1 MRRVQIVI
9 KERIEALSERA
20 AELRRRLDLTSWEAR
35 IAELEEKSLDP
46 DLWDTPDDAQRV
58 MQELAGLRRLVD
70 DWNEFFEEVEAL
82 QELAELDDPA
92 LETELDAEVS
102 RLEADGEKREI
113 QTLFQG
119 PYDERD
125 ALLSL
130 HAGAGG
136 TDSQDWVE
144 MLLRMYIR
152 WAETHA
158 HKPEI
163 LDSTPGEEAGI
174 KSVTLQISG
183 PYAYGRL
190 KSEHGVHRLVRLSPF
205 DANKRRH
212 TSFALVEALPVI
224 DDDVTVEIKPDDVKL
239 DTFRASGAG
248 GQHVNKTNSAV
259 RLTHIPTG
267 IVVSCQNER
276 SQLQNREAAMR
287 ILRARLLERKLQQQQ
302 EEQAALKG
310 EHTSAEWGSQ
320 IRSYVL
326 HPYTMV
332 KDLRTGVETGNTRAV
347 LDGDIDAFTE
357 AYLRQ
362 QAEDLRHDAGGIA

>member
-1 MRRVQIVI
+1 MQTNYGGAFDLAAW
-9 KERIEALSERA
+9 ESE
-20 AELRRRLDLTSWEAR
+20 
-35 IAELEEKSLDP
+35 IADLEEKSLDP
-46 DLWDTPDDAQRV
+46 ELWNTPVDAQRV
-58 MQELAGLRRLVD
+58 MQRLAAVRRLAD
-70 DWNEFFEEVEAL
+70 DWNGFFEEVEAL
-82 QELAELDDPA
+82 QELAALDDPA
-92 LETELDAEVS
+92 LETELDSEVS

-119 PYDERD
+119 SYDERD

-152 WAETHA
+152 WAEMHG
-158 HKPEI
+158 HRSEI

-183 PYAYGRL
+183 PFAYGRL
-190 KSEHGVHRLVRLSPF
+190 RSEHGVHRLVRLSPF
-205 DANKRRH
+205 DANHRRH
-212 TSFALVEALPVI
+212 TSFALIEALPVI
-224 DDDVTVEIKPDDVKL
+224 DDDVTVEIKSDDVRL

-248 GQHVNKTNSAV
+248 GQHVNKTSSAV
-259 RLTHIPTG
+259 RITHIPTG
-267 IVVSCQNER
+267 IVISCQNER

-287 ILRARLLERKLQQQQ
+287 ILRARLLERKLQRQQ

-310 EHTSAEWGSQ
+310 EHTSAEWGNQ

-347 LDGDIDAFTE
+347 LDGNIDDFVEAF
-357 AYLRQ
+357 LRQ
-362 QAEDLRHDAGGIA
+362 QAENRRNRADGIT

>member
-1 MRRVQIVI
+1 M
-9 KERIEALSERA
+9 E
-20 AELRRRLDLTSWEAR
+20 
-35 IAELEEKSLDP
+35 IADLEEKSLDP
-46 DLWDTPDDAQRV
+46 ELWDRPEAAQQV
-58 MQELAGLRRLVD
+58 MQQLAAVRRLFD
-70 DWNEFFEEVEAL
+70 DWDGFFQEVEAL
-82 QELAELDDPA
+82 EEFAALDDPA
-92 LETELDAEVS
+92 LELELDAEVS

-113 QTLFQG
+113 QTLFYG
-119 PYDERD
+119 PYDKRE

-152 WAETHA
+152 WAETHGF
-158 HKPEI
+158 KPEI

-183 PYAYGRL
+183 LHAYGRL
-190 KSEHGVHRLVRLSPF
+190 RSEHGVHRLVRLSPF
-205 DANKRRH
+205 DANHRRH

-224 DDDVTVEIKPDDVKL
+224 DDDVTVKIRPDDVRL

-248 GQHVNKTNSAV
+248 GQHVNKTSSAV
-259 RLTHIPTG
+259 RITHVPSG
-267 IVVSCQNER
+267 IVITCQNER
-276 SQLQNREAAMR
+276 SQLQNRDAAMR
-287 ILRARLLERKLQQQQ
+287 ILRARLLERKLQRQR

-310 EHTSAEWGSQ
+310 EHTSAEWGNQ

-347 LDGDIDAFTE
+347 LDGDIDAFAE
-357 AYLRQ
+357 AYLKLE
-362 QAEDLRHDAGGIA
+362 AENRRHDLA

>member
-1 MRRVQIVI
+1 MQRLAVV
-9 KERIEALSERA
+9 
-20 AELRRRLDLTSWEAR
+20 RRLA
-35 IAELEEKSLDP
+35 
-46 DLWDTPDDAQRV
+46 
-58 MQELAGLRRLVD
+58 D
-70 DWNEFFEEVEAL
+70 DWNGFLEEVEAL
-82 QELAELDDPA
+82 VELAGLDDPT
-92 LETELDAEVS
+92 LETELASEVS
-102 RLEADGEKREI
+102 RLEADAERREI

-152 WAETHA
+152 WAETHE

-174 KSVTLQISG
+174 KSVTLQVSG
-183 PYAYGRL
+183 PFAYGRL

-205 DANKRRH
+205 DANHRRH
-212 TSFALVEALPVI
+212 TSFALIEALPVI
-224 DDDVTVEIKPDDVKL
+224 DDDVTVDIKPDDLRL

-259 RLTHIPTG
+259 RITHAPTG

-287 ILRARLLERKLQQQQ
+287 ILRARLLERKLQAQQ

-362 QAEDLRHDAGGIA
+362 QAENRADGTAGAV

>member
-1 MRRVQIVI
+1 MQTNYGG
-9 KERIEALSERA
+9 AFDLSA
-20 AELRRRLDLTSWEAR
+20 WESE
-35 IAELEEKSLDP
+35 IADLEEKSLDP
-46 DLWDTPDDAQRV
+46 ELWNTPVDAQRV
-58 MQELAGLRRLVD
+58 MQRLAAVRRLAD
-70 DWNEFFEEVEAL
+70 DWNGFFKEVEAL
-82 QELAELDDPA
+82 QELAALDDPA
-92 LETELDAEVS
+92 LETELDSEVS
-102 RLEADGEKREI
+102 RLEADGERREI

-119 PYDERD
+119 SYDERD

-152 WAETHA
+152 WAEMHG
-158 HKPEI
+158 HRSEI

-183 PYAYGRL
+183 PFAYGRL
-190 KSEHGVHRLVRLSPF
+190 RSEHGVHRLVRLSPF
-205 DANKRRH
+205 DANHRRH
-212 TSFALVEALPVI
+212 TSFALIEALPVI
-224 DDDVTVEIKPDDVKL
+224 DDDVTVEIKPDDLRL

-259 RLTHIPTG
+259 RITHTPSG

-287 ILRARLLERKLQQQQ
+287 ILRARLLERKLQEQQA
-302 EEQAALKG
+302 EQAALKG
-310 EHTSAEWGSQ
+310 EHTSAEWGNQ

-347 LDGDIDAFTE
+347 LDGNIDDFVEAF
-357 AYLRQ
+357 LRQ
-362 QAEDLRHDAGGIA
+362 KAENRRH

>member
-1 MRRVQIVI
+1 MNFGG
-9 KERIEALSERA
+9 AF
-20 AELRRRLDLTSWEAR
+20 DLATWEAG

-46 DLWDTPDDAQRV
+46 GLWDAPADAQRV

-70 DWNEFFEEVEAL
+70 DWNGFFEEVEAL
-82 QELAELDDPA
+82 EELATLDDPA
-92 LETELDAEVS
+92 LETELDSEVS
-102 RLEADGEKREI
+102 RLESDGEKREI
-113 QTLFQG
+113 QTLYQG
-119 PYDERD
+119 PYDGRD

-152 WAETHA
+152 WAETHE

-174 KSVTLQISG
+174 KSVTVQISG
-183 PYAYGRL
+183 PFAYGRL
-190 KSEHGVHRLVRLSPF
+190 KAEHGVHRLVRLSPF

-224 DDDVTVEIKPDDVKL
+224 DDDVTVDIKPDDIKL
-239 DTFRASGAG
+239 DTYRASGAG

-259 RLTHIPTG
+259 RITHIPSG
-267 IVVSCQNER
+267 IVITCQNER

-287 ILRARLLERKLQQQQ
+287 ILRARLLERKLQAQQ

-310 EHTSAEWGSQ
+310 EHTSAEWGNQ

-332 KDLRTGVETGNTRAV
+332 KDLRTGAETGNTRAV
-347 LDGDIDAFTE
+347 LDGDIDAFIE

-362 QAEDLRHDAGGIA
+362 QAEDLRHGAGGST

>member
-1 MRRVQIVI
+1 M
-9 KERIEALSERA
+9 A
-20 AELRRRLDLTSWEAR
+20 AWQAE
-35 IAELEEKSLDP
+35 IGELEAKSLDP
-46 DLWDTPDDAQRV
+46 GLWDAPEDAQRV
-58 MQELAGLRRLVD
+58 MQRLAAVRRLTD
-70 DWNEFFEEVEAL
+70 DWNGFFSEVEAL
-82 QELAELDDPA
+82 EEFAALDDPA
-92 LETELDAEVS
+92 LETELAAEVS

-119 PYDERD
+119 AYDERD

-136 TDSQDWVE
+136 TDSQDWVA

-152 WAETHA
+152 WAEA
-158 HKPEI
+158 NEHKPEI

-174 KSVTLQISG
+174 KSVTLQVSG
-183 PYAYGRL
+183 PFAYGRL
-190 KSEHGVHRLVRLSPF
+190 RSEHGVHRLVRLSPF
-205 DANKRRH
+205 DANHRRH

-248 GQHVNKTNSAV
+248 GQHVNKTSSAV
-259 RLTHIPTG
+259 RITHVPTG
-267 IVVSCQNER
+267 IVISCQNER

-287 ILRARLLERKLQQQQ
+287 ILRARLLERKLQAQQ

-310 EHTSAEWGSQ
+310 EHTSAEWGNQ

-332 KDLRTGVETGNTRAV
+332 KDLRTDVETGNTRAV
-347 LDGDIDAFTE
+347 LDGAIDAFAE

-362 QAEDLRHDAGGIA
+362 QAENHRNKTAGNG

>member
-1 MRRVQIVI
+1 M
-9 KERIEALSERA
+9 E
-20 AELRRRLDLTSWEAR
+20 
-35 IAELEEKSLDP
+35 IADLEEKSLDP
-46 DLWDTPDDAQRV
+46 ELWDKPEAAQQV
-58 MQELAGLRRLVD
+58 MQQLAAVRRLFD
-70 DWNEFFEEVEAL
+70 DWDGFFQEVEAL
-82 QELAELDDPA
+82 EEFAALDDPA
-92 LETELDAEVS
+92 LELELDAEVS

-113 QTLFQG
+113 QTLFHG
-119 PYDERD
+119 PYDKRE

-152 WAETHA
+152 WAETHGF
-158 HKPEI
+158 KPEI

-183 PYAYGRL
+183 LHAYGRL
-190 KSEHGVHRLVRLSPF
+190 RSEHGVHRLVRLSPF
-205 DANKRRH
+205 DANHRRH

-224 DDDVTVEIKPDDVKL
+224 DDDVTVKIRPDDVRL

-248 GQHVNKTNSAV
+248 GQHVNKTSSAV
-259 RLTHIPTG
+259 RITHVPSG
-267 IVVSCQNER
+267 IVITCQNER
-276 SQLQNREAAMR
+276 SQLQNRDAAMR
-287 ILRARLLERKLQQQQ
+287 ILRARLLERKLQRQRD
-302 EEQAALKG
+302 EQAALKG
-310 EHTSAEWGSQ
+310 EHTSAEWGNQ

-347 LDGDIDAFTE
+347 LDGDIDAFAE
-357 AYLRQ
+357 AYLKLE
-362 QAEDLRHDAGGIA
+362 AENRRHDLA

>member
-1 MRRVQIVI
+1 MQR
-9 KERIEALSERA
+9 LA
-20 AELRRRLDLTSWEAR
+20 AVRRLA
-35 IAELEEKSLDP
+35 
-46 DLWDTPDDAQRV
+46 
-58 MQELAGLRRLVD
+58 D
-70 DWNEFFEEVEAL
+70 DWNGFFADVEAL
-82 QELAELDDPA
+82 VELAELDDPA
-92 LETELDAEVS
+92 LETELEAEVS
-102 RLEADGEKREI
+102 RLEADGERREI

-119 PYDERD
+119 AYDERD

-136 TDSQDWVE
+136 TDSQDWVA
-144 MLLRMYIR
+144 MLLRMYVR
-152 WAETHA
+152 WAEANEHT
-158 HKPEI
+158 PEI

-174 KSVTLQISG
+174 KSVTLQVSG
-183 PYAYGRL
+183 PFAYGRL
-190 KSEHGVHRLVRLSPF
+190 RSEHGVHRLVRLSPF
-205 DANKRRH
+205 DANHRRH

-248 GQHVNKTNSAV
+248 GQHVNKTSSAV
-259 RLTHIPTG
+259 RITHVPTG
-267 IVVSCQNER
+267 IVISCQNER

-287 ILRARLLERKLQQQQ
+287 ILRARLLERKLQAQQ

-310 EHTSAEWGSQ
+310 EHTSAEWGNQ

-347 LDGDIDAFTE
+347 LDGAIDEFAE

-362 QAEDLRHDAGGIA
+362 QAENRRNSSAGGG

>member
-1 MRRVQIVI
+1 MQR
-9 KERIEALSERA
+9 LA
-20 AELRRRLDLTSWEAR
+20 AVRRLA
-35 IAELEEKSLDP
+35 
-46 DLWDTPDDAQRV
+46 
-58 MQELAGLRRLVD
+58 D
-70 DWNEFFEEVEAL
+70 DWNGFFADVEAL
-82 QELAELDDPA
+82 VELAELDDPA
-92 LETELDAEVS
+92 LETELAAEVS

-119 PYDERD
+119 AYDERD

-144 MLLRMYIR
+144 MLLRMYVR
-152 WAETHA
+152 WAEANA
-158 HKPEI
+158 HTPEI

-174 KSVTLQISG
+174 KSVTLQVSG
-183 PYAYGRL
+183 PFAYGRL
-190 KSEHGVHRLVRLSPF
+190 RSEHGVHRLVRLSPF
-205 DANKRRH
+205 DANHRRH

-248 GQHVNKTNSAV
+248 GQHVNKTSSAV
-259 RLTHIPTG
+259 RITHVPTG
-267 IVVSCQNER
+267 IVISCQNER

-287 ILRARLLERKLQQQQ
+287 ILRARLLERKLQAQQ

-310 EHTSAEWGSQ
+310 EHTSAEWGNQ

-347 LDGDIDAFTE
+347 LDGAIDEFAE

-362 QAEDLRHDAGGIA
+362 QAENRRNSTSGVG

>member
-1 MRRVQIVI
+1 MR
-9 KERIEALSERA
+9 KSFGGAFDLAAWA
-20 AELRRRLDLTSWEAR
+20 AEIE
-35 IAELEEKSLDP
+35 ELEAKSLDP
-46 DLWDTPDDAQRV
+46 DLWNDQLAAQKV
-58 MQELAGLRRLVD
+58 MQRLAAVRRTAD
-70 DWNEFFEEVEAL
+70 DWHGFFQDVAALEEFA
-82 QELAELDDPA
+82 ALDDPA
-92 LETELDAEVS
+92 LEAELDEEVS
-102 RLEADGEKREI
+102 RLEAEGEKREI

-144 MLLRMYIR
+144 MLLRMYVR
-152 WAETHA
+152 WAEDHGRR
-158 HKPEI
+158 PEI
-163 LDSTPGEEAGI
+163 LDSTPGDEAGI
-174 KSVTLQISG
+174 KSVTLQVSG
-183 PYAYGRL
+183 SYAYGRL

-224 DDDVTVEIKPDDVKL
+224 DDNVTVEIKPDDVRL

-248 GQHVNKTNSAV
+248 GQHVNKTSSAV
-259 RLTHIPTG
+259 RITHVPTG
-267 IVVSCQNER
+267 IVIACQNER

-287 ILRARLLERKLQQQQ
+287 ILRARLLERKLQRQQ
-302 EEQAALKG
+302 EKQAALKG
-310 EHTSAEWGSQ
+310 EHTSAEWGNQ

-332 KDLRTGVETGNTRAV
+332 KDLRTGVETGNARAV
-347 LDGDIDAFTE
+347 LDGDIDSFCE
-357 AYLRQ
+357 GFLRQ
-362 QAEDLRHDAGGIA
+362 EAEKRKSSSNGSAK

>member
-1 MRRVQIVI
+1 MNFGGAFDLATWESEIADL
-9 KERIEALSERA
+9 EA
-20 AELRRRLDLTSWEAR
+20 
-35 IAELEEKSLDP
+35 KSLDP
-46 DLWDTPDDAQRV
+46 GLWDAPEDAQRV
-58 MQELAGLRRLVD
+58 MQRLAAVRRLAD
-70 DWNEFFEEVEAL
+70 DWNGFFQEIEAL
-82 QELAELDDPA
+82 QEFAELDDPA

-119 PYDERD
+119 PYDGRD

-152 WAETHA
+152 WAETHE

-163 LDSTPGEEAGI
+163 LDSAPGEEAGI

-183 PYAYGRL
+183 PFAYGRL

-212 TSFALVEALPVI
+212 TSFALVETLPVI
-224 DDDVTVEIKPDDVKL
+224 DDDVTVEIKPDDVRL

-259 RLTHIPTG
+259 RITHTPSG

-287 ILRARLLERKLQQQQ
+287 ILRARLLERKLQRQQ

-310 EHTSAEWGSQ
+310 EHTSAEWGNQ

-357 AYLRQ
+357 GYLRQ
-362 QAEDLRHDAGGIA
+362 QAEDLRHEAGGVA

>member
-1 MRRVQIVI
+1 M
-9 KERIEALSERA
+9 A
-20 AELRRRLDLTSWEAR
+20 AWEAE
-35 IAELEEKSLDP
+35 IGALEAKSLDP
-46 DLWDTPDDAQRV
+46 GLWDAPARAQQV
-58 MQELAGLRRLVD
+58 MQKLAGLRRLVGDWRGFFD
-70 DWNEFFEEVEAL
+70 DVETL
-82 QELAELDDPA
+82 EELAALDDPA
-92 LETELDAEVS
+92 LETELEAEVS
-102 RLEADGEKREI
+102 RLEAEGEKREI

-119 PYDERD
+119 SYDERD

-174 KSVTLQISG
+174 KSVTLQVSG

-190 KSEHGVHRLVRLSPF
+190 RSEHGVHRLVRLSPF
-205 DANKRRH
+205 DANSRRH

-224 DDDVTVEIKPDDVKL
+224 DDDVTVEIKPDDVRL

-248 GQHVNKTNSAV
+248 GQHVNKTSSAV
-259 RLTHIPTG
+259 RITHIPTG
-267 IVVSCQNER
+267 IVISCQNER

-287 ILRARLLERKLQQQQ
+287 ILRARLLERKLQAQR

-310 EHTSAEWGSQ
+310 EHTSAEWGNQ

-347 LDGDIDAFTE
+347 LDGAIDAFME

-362 QAEDLRHDAGGIA
+362 EAENRPRQSG

>member
-1 MRRVQIVI
+1 MW
-9 KERIEALSERA
+9 EAPDVAQQVMQRLA
-20 AELRRRLDLTSWEAR
+20 AVRRLA
-35 IAELEEKSLDP
+35 
-46 DLWDTPDDAQRV
+46 
-58 MQELAGLRRLVD
+58 D
-70 DWNEFFEEVEAL
+70 DWNGFFQEVEAL
-82 QELAELDDPA
+82 VELAELDDPA
-92 LETELDAEVS
+92 LESELEAEVA
-102 RLEADGEKREI
+102 RAEADADKREI

-152 WAETHA
+152 WAETHE

-163 LDSTPGEEAGI
+163 LDRTPGEEAGV
-174 KSVTLQISG
+174 KSVTLQVSG
-183 PYAYGRL
+183 PFAYGRL

-224 DDDVTVEIKPDDVKL
+224 DDDVTVEIKPDDIKL

-248 GQHVNKTNSAV
+248 GQHVNKTSSAV
-259 RLTHIPTG
+259 RITHVPTG
-267 IVVSCQNER
+267 IVIACQNER

-287 ILRARLLERKLQQQQ
+287 ILRARLLERKLQRQQA
-302 EEQAALKG
+302 EQAAIKG
-310 EHTSAEWGSQ
+310 EHTSAEWGNQ

-332 KDLRTGVETGNTRAV
+332 KDLRTGCETGNSRAV
-347 LDGDIDAFTE
+347 LDGDIDAFIE
-357 AYLRQ
+357 AYLKQ
-362 QAEDLRHDAGGIA
+362 EAENPLSRG

>member
-1 MRRVQIVI
+1 LLLLLC
-9 KERIEALSERA
+9 EPLNFGGAFDLA
-20 AELRRRLDLTSWEAR
+20 AWEAE
-35 IAELEEKSLDP
+35 IAELEEKSQDP
-46 DLWDTPDDAQRV
+46 SLWDTPDDAQKV
-58 MQELAGLRRLVD
+58 MQRLANLRRLAD
-70 DWNEFFEEVEAL
+70 DWNGFFQDVEAL
-82 QELAELDDPA
+82 AEFAELDDPA
-92 LETELDAEVS
+92 LEMELETELS
-102 RLEADGEKREI
+102 RLEEDGERREI

-119 PYDERD
+119 SYDERD

-152 WAETHA
+152 WAETHG

-163 LDSTPGEEAGI
+163 LDRTPGEEAGI
-174 KSVTLQISG
+174 KSVTLQVSG

-190 KSEHGVHRLVRLSPF
+190 RSEHGVHRLVRLSPF

-224 DDDVTVEIKPDDVKL
+224 DDDVTVNIKPDDVKL

-248 GQHVNKTNSAV
+248 GQHVNKTSSAV
-259 RLTHIPTG
+259 RITHVPTG
-267 IVVSCQNER
+267 IVIACQNER

-287 ILRARLLERKLQQQQ
+287 ILRARLLERKLKAQQ

-310 EHTSAEWGSQ
+310 EHTSAEWGNQ

-326 HPYTMV
+326 HPYTLV

-347 LDGDIDAFTE
+347 LDGAIDDFAE

-362 QAEDLRHDAGGIA
+362 QAENQRHNAAGEV

>member
-1 MRRVQIVI
+1 M
-9 KERIEALSERA
+9 
-20 AELRRRLDLTSWEAR
+20 
-35 IAELEEKSLDP
+35 
-46 DLWDTPDDAQRV
+46 PDDAQQV
-58 MQELAGLRRLVD
+58 MQKLAARRRLVD
-70 DWNEFFEEVEAL
+70 DWSGFFQEVAALDEFLAL
-82 QELAELDDPA
+82 EDPELEAELDG
-92 LETELDAEVS
+92 EVS

-136 TDSQDWVE
+136 TDSQDWAE

-152 WAETHA
+152 WAETRA
-158 HKPEI
+158 FKPQI
-163 LDSTPGEEAGI
+163 LESTPGEEAGI

-239 DTFRASGAG
+239 DTFRASGSG
-248 GQHVNKTNSAV
+248 GQHVNKTSSAV
-259 RLTHIPTG
+259 RITHVPTG
-267 IVVSCQNER
+267 IVIACQNER

-287 ILRARLLERKLQQQQ
+287 ILRARLLERKLQAQQ

-310 EHTSAEWGSQ
+310 EHTSAEWGNQ

-332 KDLRTGVETGNTRAV
+332 KDLRTGVESGNTRAV
-347 LDGDIDAFTE
+347 LDGDIDAFCE
-357 AYLRQ
+357 GFLRQ
-362 QAEDLRHDAGGIA
+362 QAEKRRQRTN

>member
-1 MRRVQIVI
+1 MQTNFGG
-9 KERIEALSERA
+9 AFDLA
-20 AELRRRLDLTSWEAR
+20 AWDVE
-35 IAELEEKSLDP
+35 IAELEEQSLDP
-46 DLWDTPDDAQRV
+46 GLWNTPVDAQRV
-58 MQELAGLRRLVD
+58 MQRLAAVRRMAD
-70 DWNEFFEEVEAL
+70 DWNGFFAEVEAL
-82 QELAELDDPA
+82 QEFAALDDPA
-92 LETELDAEVS
+92 LETELDSEVG
-102 RLEADGEKREI
+102 RLEADGERREI

-119 PYDERD
+119 TYDERD

-152 WAETHA
+152 WAETHE
-158 HKPEI
+158 HRPEI

-174 KSVTLQISG
+174 KSVTLQVSG
-183 PYAYGRL
+183 PFAYGRL

-205 DANKRRH
+205 DANHRRH

-224 DDDVTVEIKPDDVKL
+224 DDDVTVEINPDDVRL

-259 RLTHIPTG
+259 RITHAPSG

-287 ILRARLLERKLQQQQ
+287 ILRARLLERKLQEQQA
-302 EEQAALKG
+302 EQAALKG
-310 EHTSAEWGSQ
+310 EHTSAEWGNQ

-347 LDGDIDAFTE
+347 MDGAIDDFVEAF
-357 AYLRQ
+357 LRQ
-362 QAEDLRHDAGGIA
+362 QAENRRQGARGKT

>member
-1 MRRVQIVI
+1 MQR
-9 KERIEALSERA
+9 LA
-20 AELRRRLDLTSWEAR
+20 AVRRLA
-35 IAELEEKSLDP
+35 
-46 DLWDTPDDAQRV
+46 
-58 MQELAGLRRLVD
+58 D
-70 DWNEFFEEVEAL
+70 DWNGFFADVEAL
-82 QELAELDDPA
+82 VELAELDDPA
-92 LETELDAEVS
+92 LETELAAEVS

-119 PYDERD
+119 AYDERD

-144 MLLRMYIR
+144 MLLRMYVR
-152 WAETHA
+152 WAEANA
-158 HKPEI
+158 HTPEI

-174 KSVTLQISG
+174 KSVTLQVSG
-183 PYAYGRL
+183 PFAYGCLR
-190 KSEHGVHRLVRLSPF
+190 SEHGVHRLVRLSPF
-205 DANKRRH
+205 DANHRRH

-248 GQHVNKTNSAV
+248 GQHVNKTSSAV
-259 RLTHIPTG
+259 RITHVPTG
-267 IVVSCQNER
+267 IVISCQNER

-287 ILRARLLERKLQQQQ
+287 ILRARLLERKLQAQQ

-310 EHTSAEWGSQ
+310 EHTSAEWGNQ

-347 LDGDIDAFTE
+347 LDGAIDEFAE

-362 QAEDLRHDAGGIA
+362 QAENRRNSSAGGG